1 MGSISDLAQELM
13 KDETFIQ
20 DLARYSE
27 NLLTEKFIRK
37 KYGNLDEATWTR
49 LGENDSLIEKI
60 EDLKLRRCRDGS
72 SKREKAQQ
80 LVVKT
85 VDVLGDIALNAGN
98 SPKHRIDASKTL
110 DAFAANAPQTVPPAA
125 AAERFQIVINLGNDQ
140 ILKFD
145 KSIEVRPNDIDNAPQ
160 GLLPTNKRKDDSN
173 NIDDAE
179 IPTPWGPIT
188 ANKQGNDGNGGQPL

>member
-110 DAFAANAPQTVPPAA
+110 DAFA
-125 AAERFQIVINLGNDQ
+125 
-140 ILKFD
+140 
-145 KSIEVRPNDIDNAPQ
+145 
-160 GLLPTNKRKDDSN
+160 TNKATLFEMSDQLPGSR
-173 NIDDAE
+173 IL
-179 IPTPWGPIT
+179 PGRWGLEHFAIGLPKGREAAMPLVSGF
-188 ANKQGNDGNGGQPL
+188 ANDVKADGRVARAVEHAGLRGVVLPD